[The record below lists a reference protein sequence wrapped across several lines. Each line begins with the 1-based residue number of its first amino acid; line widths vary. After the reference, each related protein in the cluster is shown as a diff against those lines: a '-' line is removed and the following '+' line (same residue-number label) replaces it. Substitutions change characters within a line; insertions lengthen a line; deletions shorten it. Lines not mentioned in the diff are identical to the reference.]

1 MINIDVSSSRSAVE
15 ISRRKIPS
23 LVKLKTLGQ
32 FNTQVPQTWDK
43 NTPLQLRPGLNTVQI
58 AFPTSIV
65 QKFVLKAITALR
77 C

>member
-1 MINIDVSSSRSAVE
+1 MINIDVSPSWSAVE
-15 ISRRKIPS
+15 ISCRKIPS
-23 LVKLKTLGQ
+23 LKLKTLGQ

-43 NTPLQLRPGLNTVQI
+43 NTPLQLQLGLNTVQI